1 GPNHLAVEAAK
12 TLRLTGALDGAGGF
26 KQVAGGVV
34 ELAGTAANTYAGL
47 TQGPLGTL
55 KVNKPAGVTAG
66 PGAPALG
73 GADASAGV
81 VTLLAAQQI
90 ADSAAVTIT
99 GGGGFFGTLNLNG
112 FAETIGSLS
121 GTGGHVLLGGGA
133 LTTGANN
140 SSTSFGGDIT
150 GAGSLT

>member
-1 GPNHLAVEAAK
+1 GRNRGQQLRRPDAGPPGAAQ
-12 TLRLTGALDGAGGF
+12 GEQAGG
-26 KQVAGGVV
+26 GDR
-34 ELAGTAANTYAGL
+34 
-47 TQGPLGTL
+47 
-55 KVNKPAGVTAG
+55 G
-66 PGAPALG
+66 PGALALG

-121 GTGGHVLLGGGA
+121 GAGGHVLLGGGA

-150 GAGSLT
+150 GAGSLTKVGTGTFTLTRAT